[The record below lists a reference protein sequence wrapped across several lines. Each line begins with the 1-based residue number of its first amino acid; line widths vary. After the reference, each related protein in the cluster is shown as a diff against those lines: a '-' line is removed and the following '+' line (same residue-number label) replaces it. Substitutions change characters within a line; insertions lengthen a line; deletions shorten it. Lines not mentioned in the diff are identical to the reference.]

1 MSSEGAEGVSASS
14 GSPATD
20 PRFPVEA
27 TRVSVRRAVAHTVDG
42 VIFLAILVA
51 LTVLATLA
59 SDTVGAVVLL
69 LGFTVGQV
77 AYFVVGQR
85 RHGRSPGKRL
95 VRIRVVDAKG
105 EPPTSGALIRRSI
118 PLVFEYFW
126 AIVIVAM
133 FLSSYR
139 QRLGNRWGGTYV
151 IADAHAQG
159 QA

>member
-1 MSSEGAEGVSASS
+1 VPASS
-14 GSPATD
+14 GSPATA
-20 PRFPVEA
+20 PQFPVEA

-69 LGFTVGQV
+69 LGFTVGPV

-105 EPPTSGALIRRSI
+105 APPTSGR
-118 PLVFEYFW
+118 
-126 AIVIVAM
+126 
-133 FLSSYR
+133 
-139 QRLGNRWGGTYV
+139 
-151 IADAHAQG
+151 
-159 QA
+159 